1 MSISINMTRRR
12 MLMAVLLNGLPL
24 GGQMASRGVKAAP
37 RGTPSGLPFHASL
50 TDVAAEA
57 GLTHPIV
64 YGGVQKNDFI
74 LEADG
79 CGIAFL
85 DFDNDGWLDA
95 LVIGGTRWEGAP
107 PGTTNRLYKNNR
119 NGTFTDVTAISGLTL
134 TGWCCGITVGD
145 YNNDGF
151 EDIFISGWPRNY
163 LYRNN
168 GDGTFT
174 DVTSEAGLLEQGPR
188 WSSGC
193 TFVETNRNGRLDLF
207 VAHYL
212 KFDPKVIPRAGTDAA
227 CNYKG
232 IRVNCGPRG
241 LPPEAHSLHRNNG
254 DGTFTDISGP
264 SGISKAGGSYGLTAV
279 AADFD
284 DDGWPEI
291 YVACDSTPSLLFKRQ
306 NDGSFREVGT
316 EWGVALS
323 EEGTEQAGM
332 GLGIGDFNLD
342 GRLDILK
349 THFTEDT
356 PALYA
361 NRGSRAGYFEDVT
374 TRSGLGVETRYIGW
388 GAAILD
394 LDNNGWPD
402 LFWVTGSVYPEI
414 EKALPQLP
422 YKTPRIVFRNLGNG
436 KFEELTDGAGSGVA
450 ASRSSR
456 GCAVGDFD
464 NDGDLDILI
473 ANLNEP
479 PSLLRNDVSGNSN
492 WIKVKLL
499 GVKSNRSAI
508 GARVTARYGGRQQA
522 QEVLAQSSYLSVNDR
537 RLHFGLGAE
546 KRVDLDVRWPSGIR
560 QMFSGVALNGLI
572 TIDEVRGIVQVD
584 RWKR

>member
-1 MSISINMTRRR
+1 MTRRQLLAA
-12 MLMAVLLNGLPL
+12 MLLNSIPL
-24 GGQMASRGVKAAP
+24 DAQMASRGVKAMP
-37 RGTPSGLPFHASL
+37 RGKPSGLPFHASL
-50 TDVAAEA
+50 TDVAMQA

-64 YGGVQKNDFI
+64 YGSVDRNDYI

-95 LVIGGTRWEGAP
+95 FVIGGTRWEGAP
-107 PGTTNRLYKNNR
+107 AGTTNRLYKNNR
-119 NGTFTDVTAISGLTL
+119 DGTFADVTERAGLAHA
-134 TGWCCGITVGD
+134 GWCCGITVGD

-151 EDIFISGWPRNY
+151 EDIFVSGWPRNF

-174 DVTSEAGLLEQGPR
+174 DVTEKAGLLDREAR

-193 TFVETNRNGRLDLF
+193 TFVETSRNGRLDLF

-212 KFDPKVIPRAGTDAA
+212 NFDPNVIPRAGTNAG

-232 IRVNCGPRG
+232 VQINCGPRG
-241 LPPEAHSLHRNNG
+241 LPPETHSLYRNNG
-254 DGTFTDISGP
+254 DGKFTDISVA
-264 SGISKAGGSYGLTAV
+264 SGISKATGSYGLTAV

-306 NDGSFREVGT
+306 SDGTFLDVGM
-316 EWGVALS
+316 ESGVALN
-323 EEGTEQAGM
+323 EDGNEQAGM

-361 NRGSRAGYFEDVT
+361 NRGGRSGFADVT
-374 TRSGLGVETRYIGW
+374 IRSGLGVETRYVSW
-388 GAAILD
+388 GAAIVD
-394 LDNNGWPD
+394 LDNDGWPD
-402 LFWVTGSVYPEI
+402 LFWVTGSVYPEV

-422 YKTPRIVFRNLGNG
+422 YKTPRVLFRNLGTG
-436 KFEELTDGAGSGVA
+436 KFEELMDGAGPGVGA
-450 ASRSSR
+450 AHSSR

-464 NDGDLDILI
+464 NDGDMDILI
-473 ANLNEP
+473 VNLNEP
-479 PSLLRNDVSGNSN
+479 PSLLRNDVSGNN
-492 WIKVKLL
+492 RWIKVKLL

-508 GARVTARYGGRQQA
+508 GARVTARYGGKQQA

-537 RLHFGLGAE
+537 RLHFGLGSAQ
-546 KRVDLDVRWPSGIR
+546 RVDLDVRWPSGIR
-560 QMFSGVALNGLI
+560 QSFSQVPCNGLV
-572 TIDEVRGIVQVD
+572 TIDEVRGIVKVD
-584 RWKR
+584 KWRS